1 MLYCAGLKRTQC
13 RKMAVQPYQKENDSS
28 MKKAEAVQLMFDSIA
43 HRYDLL
49 NDLMTAG
56 MHRRWKR
63 LTVKEAVGNGANS
76 ALDIAC
82 GTGDLGFLFKK
93 SGVEKVTGIDFS
105 ENMLKVAARKVSE
118 KERENVL
125 FSRAD
130 ALELPFQDDLFEAV
144 ATGFSLR
151 NVDGISKM
159 FAEVF
164 RVLKPGGRFV
174 SLELTH
180 MKSAVIGGLF
190 RIYFNNIVP
199 ILGGFI
205 TGDREA
211 YDYLPES
218 IANVPNA
225 EEVGIMM
232 EQVGFSSINV
242 KKLGFGSVAL
252 VRGIK

>member
-1 MLYCAGLKRTQC
+1 
-13 RKMAVQPYQKENDSS
+13 MAVLPYQKENESS

-63 LTVKEAVGNGANS
+63 LTVKDAIGNGTNRV
-76 ALDIAC
+76 LDIAC
-82 GTGDLGFLFKK
+82 GTGDLGFQFKR
-93 SGVEKVTGIDFS
+93 SGVTKVIGIDFS
-105 ENMLKVAARKVSE
+105 ENMLKIAARKVSE
-118 KERENVL
+118 NERENVL

-130 ALELPFQDDLFEAV
+130 ALELPFQDDTFEAV

-151 NVDGISKM
+151 NVDGIKKL
-159 FAEVF
+159 FGEVY

-180 MKSAVIGGLF
+180 IKSAVIGGLF
-190 RIYFNNIVP
+190 RVYFNRIVP

-218 IANVPNA
+218 IANVPKA
-225 EEVGIMM
+225 DEVGIMM
-232 EQVGFSSINV
+232 EQVGFRSINV
-242 KKLGFGSVAL
+242 KKFGFGSVAL
-252 VRGIK
+252 VSGSK

>member
-1 MLYCAGLKRTQC
+1 
-13 RKMAVQPYQKENDSS
+13 MAVLPYQKENDSS
-28 MKKAEAVQLMFDSIA
+28 MNKAEAVQLMFDSIA

-63 LTVKEAVGNGANS
+63 LTVKEAFGSGTNS
-76 ALDIAC
+76 VLDIAC
-82 GTGDLGFLFKK
+82 GTGDLGFLFEK
-93 SGVEKVTGIDFS
+93 SGVEKVIGIDFS

-118 KERENVL
+118 KELENVS

-130 ALELPFQDDLFEAV
+130 ALELPIQDETFEAV

-151 NVDGISKM
+151 NVDGIGKM
-159 FAEVF
+159 FGEIY

-180 MKSAVIGGLF
+180 IKSPVIGGLF
-190 RIYFNNIVP
+190 RIYFNRIVP

-218 IANVPNA
+218 IANVPKA

-232 EQVGFSSINV
+232 EQIGFSSIKV

-252 VRGIK
+252 VSGSK

>member
-1 MLYCAGLKRTQC
+1 
-13 RKMAVQPYQKENDSS
+13 MAVLPYQKENDSS

-56 MHRRWKR
+56 MHRRWKH
-63 LTVKEAVGNGANS
+63 LTVKEAAGDGTNNV
-76 ALDIAC
+76 LDIAC

-93 SGVEKVTGIDFS
+93 SGVEKVIGIDFS
-105 ENMLKVAARKVSE
+105 ENMLKVAARKVNE
-118 KERENVL
+118 KERDNVL

-130 ALELPFQDDLFEAV
+130 ALELPFQDDLFDAV

-151 NVDGISKM
+151 NVDGIEKM
-159 FAEVF
+159 FGEVY
-164 RVLKPGGRFV
+164 RVLKPGGRFA
-174 SLELTH
+174 SLELTEI
-180 MKSAVIGGLF
+180 KSSVIGGLL
-190 RIYFNNIVP
+190 RIYFYNVVP
-199 ILGGFI
+199 ILGGII

-218 IANVPNA
+218 IANVPKA

-232 EQVGFSSINV
+232 EQAGFSSIKV

-252 VRGIK
+252 IRGIK

>member
-1 MLYCAGLKRTQC
+1 MSGEFYRNMTLI
-13 RKMAVQPYQKENDSS
+13 PYRKENDSS
-28 MKKAEAVQLMFDSIA
+28 MEKAEAVQLMFDSIA

-56 MHRRWKR
+56 MHRRWKQ
-63 LTVKEAVGNGANS
+63 LTIKEVVGDGVES
-76 ALDIAC
+76 VLDVAC

-93 SGVEKVTGIDFS
+93 SGVEKVIGIDFS
-105 ENMLKVAARKVSE
+105 ENMLNVAMRRKNDKKQE
-118 KERENVL
+118 YVL

-130 ALELPFQDDLFEAV
+130 ALGLPFRDDLFDAV

-151 NVDGISKM
+151 NVDGIGKM
-159 FAEVF
+159 FDEVY
-164 RVLKPGGRFV
+164 RVLRPGGRFA
-174 SLELTH
+174 SLELTQ
-180 MKSAVIGGLF
+180 MKSGVMNSLF
-190 RIYFNNIVP
+190 RIYFNKIVP

-218 IANVPNA
+218 IANVPDA

-232 EQVGFSSINV
+232 EQVGFSSIKV
-242 KKLGFGSVAL
+242 KKLGFGSVAI
-252 VRGIK
+252 VSGSK

>member
-1 MLYCAGLKRTQC
+1 
-13 RKMAVQPYQKENDSS
+13 MAAVPYQKENDSS
-28 MKKAEAVQLMFDSIA
+28 MQKAEAVQLMFDSIA

-56 MHRRWKR
+56 MHRRWKH
-63 LTVKEAVGNGANS
+63 LTMKEAVGNGADS
-76 ALDIAC
+76 VLDLAC

-93 SGVEKVTGIDFS
+93 SAVEKVIGIDFS
-105 ENMLKVAARKVSE
+105 ENMLKAASRKVSD
-118 KERENVL
+118 KERDSVL

-130 ALELPFQDDLFEAV
+130 ALELPFRDDLFDAV
-144 ATGFSLR
+144 ATAFSLR
-151 NVDGISKM
+151 NVDGIAKM
-159 FAEVF
+159 FGEVY
-164 RVLKPGGRFV
+164 RVLKPGGRFA
-174 SLELTH
+174 SLELTEI
-180 MKSAVIGGLF
+180 KSSVIGTLF

-199 ILGGFI
+199 IIGGLI

-218 IANVPNA
+218 IANVPIA

-232 EQVGFSSINV
+232 EQAGFSSVKV

-252 VRGIK
+252 IRGSK